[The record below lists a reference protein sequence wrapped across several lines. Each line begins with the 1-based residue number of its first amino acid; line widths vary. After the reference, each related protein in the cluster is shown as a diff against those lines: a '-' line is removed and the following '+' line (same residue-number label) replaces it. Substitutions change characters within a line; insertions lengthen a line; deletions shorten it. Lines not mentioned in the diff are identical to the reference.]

1 MGYKYTYI
9 QNQKCPVFKNEKH
22 AGRMVE
28 ASDGTK
34 CCNGALTDP
43 TDWADICP
51 ECWECDRYIQVYE
64 NKLETQHGR

>member
-1 MGYKYTYI
+1 MMGDYKYI
-9 QNQKCPVFKNEKH
+9 QYSRCKPFKNEKH

-43 TDWADICP
+43 TEWADICLGA
-51 ECWECDRYIQVYE
+51 Q
-64 NKLETQHGR
+64 